1 MGTGPPEGRWCL
13 SSRFCNDNGDR
24 GPQAV
29 EEPLGGPGRTDQGHF
44 WSFLANAGL
53 YMGASGTWCLALV
66 GMDIVRPQP
75 KTASK
80 KKGGGQSTYSWEP
93 ERGCQKGGACDA
105 LGVGYGRAIA
115 TQGGRRSQ
123 RAPWGPGTP
132 GLTLAQP
139 ARPSPQAA
147 VLCAPRE
154 PRGRKGR
161 DINAVEKAHP
171 ARHAD
176 ASARVTL
183 VSLVRG
189 RPASR
194 TCYLA
199 RQPKATRCHQ
209 EHSLLPFTWW
219 LGPMTSLLRTVGVWC
234 GH

>member
-13 SSRFCNDNGDR
+13 SSRFCNDNGDH

-66 GMDIVRPQP
+66 GMDIVVHSQRQP
-75 KTASK
+75 AKRRE
-80 KKGGGQSTYSWEP
+80 GQSTYSWEP

-115 TQGGRRSQ
+115 AQGGRRSQ

-132 GLTLAQP
+132 GLTLGPP

-154 PRGRKGR
+154 PRGKKGS
-161 DINAVEKAHP
+161 DVNAVGKAHP
-171 ARHAD
+171 AGHAD
-176 ASARVTL
+176 PSTRVTL
-183 VSLVRG
+183 VSPG
-189 RPASR
+189 PAS
-194 TCYLA
+194 
-199 RQPKATRCHQ
+199 QPN
-209 EHSLLPFTWW
+209 LLPRLATE
-219 LGPMTSLLRTVGVWC
+219 